1 MPLNT
6 PKLELDLLDLLND
19 MASRTENPVQ
29 TRQDYARELAR
40 IITAF
45 VKTGQVSTTGT
56 AAAQTGTIL

>member
-6 PKLELDLLDLLND
+6 PKLELDILSLLHD
-19 MASRTENPVQ
+19 MAARTEDPIQ
-29 TRQDYARELAR
+29 ARADYARELAQ